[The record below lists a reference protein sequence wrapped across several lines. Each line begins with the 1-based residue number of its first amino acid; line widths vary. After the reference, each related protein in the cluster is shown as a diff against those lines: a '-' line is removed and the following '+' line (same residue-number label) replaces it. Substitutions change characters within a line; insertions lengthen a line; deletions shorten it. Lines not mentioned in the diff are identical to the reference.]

1 MNESQKRETSDLCLR
16 MKRRIRLPDFG
27 VIFDSDGVIV
37 DSEPFSLAAFREAM
51 QDQGIFLSDEDIMA
65 NCGLTDTD
73 IVKYVLQKLGK
84 KVDEDLFHKRK
95 QQLYQEKVLAGDL
108 KPCAGAALLLN
119 ALSASN
125 IPYALASSGSK
136 DKIRFNL
143 TRVGLWDR
151 FPVIISGEDLPRS
164 KPHPD
169 IFLESARRLLL
180 PAERCVVIEDSLNG
194 IKAAHHARM
203 KCVAVIG
210 TFPPSELSQADFI
223 VESLK
228 QITVKTLRFWVFEKN
243 FS

>member
-1 MNESQKRETSDLCLR
+1 MPE
-16 MKRRIRLPDFG
+16 FG

-65 NCGLTDTD
+65 NCGLTDAD

-84 KVDEDLFHKRK
+84 KVDEGLFHKRK
-95 QQLYQEKVLAGDL
+95 QKLYREMVLAGDL
-108 KPCAGAALLLN
+108 KPCAGAVELLN
-119 ALSASN
+119 ALSAHN
-125 IPYALASSGSK
+125 VPYVLASSGSK
-136 DKIRFNL
+136 EKIRLNL

-151 FPVIISGEDLPRS
+151 FPVIISGEDLARG

-169 IFLESARRLLL
+169 IFLESARRLRL

-194 IKAAHHARM
+194 IKAAHNARM

-210 TFPPSELSQADFI
+210 TFPSSSLTQADFI
-223 VESLK
+223 VDSLNH
-228 QITVKTLRFWVFEKN
+228 ITVKKLRFLAFEKN
-243 FS
+243 FSKGGHAC